1 MIGGA
6 AYAISVGRSMR
17 PWMLRYLVTF
27 IAMVAVSVISWI
39 ITDAIW
45 KP

>member
-6 AYAISVGRSMR
+6 AHAISVGRSMR
-17 PWMLRYLVTF
+17 PWMLRYLLTV
-27 IAMVAVSVISWI
+27 IGMVAASVISWI
-39 ITDAIW
+39 VTDAVW